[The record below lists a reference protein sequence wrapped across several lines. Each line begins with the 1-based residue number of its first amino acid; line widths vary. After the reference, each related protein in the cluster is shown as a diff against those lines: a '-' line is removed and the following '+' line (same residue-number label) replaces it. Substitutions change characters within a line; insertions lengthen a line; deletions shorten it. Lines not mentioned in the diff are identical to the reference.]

1 MVIRIRT
8 TRRLRIML
16 RIMREET
23 NVGARNQELEE
34 LQRIIEELE
43 HKRDG
48 DVATNSDSKAKSE
61 IEQNTKDV
69 YPA

>member
-1 MVIRIRT
+1 
-8 TRRLRIML
+8 
-16 RIMREET
+16 MREET

-48 DVATNSDSKAKSE
+48 DVATNSDSKDKSE